1 MTTGS
6 SFNYSPPSDYATAA
20 GSYGTS
26 LDNAYTDSSG
36 KLGETVQDPNTGTQV
51 ATARTVPTPDGPK
64 TIAQLIK
71 DSRNPKNLA
80 NIRNSLITNG
90 LISKNVKS
98 ISSIQNTWLQVL
110 IGSAT
115 SQQDPSSYMKALK
128 AGGFG
133 ENVTDTTPLEQR
145 YVKEYVGSTG
155 DAVFRKAFQDVF
167 HRQPTAA
174 DYASTVTDANGKKLT
189 WIEALNAEAQKKE
202 NQTVVKR
209 NKDGSLTTSTDPF
222 DATNWLTDQLMTN
235 YTKGIEAGTAEAA
248 ASTVDKYTQLAQEY
262 GVPVVDPKTKKLY
275 MNAAKDVA
283 ALEAGTK
290 SLEDITK
297 LWKGNVLA
305 QYSHLAPAL
314 DAGLSLRQVADPG
327 IKTVA
332 KYTGQNEDL
341 IGLDNPYVQAYLKGD
356 GKSTLNDNA
365 LRSKILS
372 DPASGADQS
381 PEVRNLLQGL
391 SMDIKKRFGRMA

>member
-1 MTTGS
+1 LTFT
-6 SFNYSPPSDYATAA
+6 YSPPSDYGTTA

-26 LDNAYTDSSG
+26 LDNAYTDSTG
-36 KLGETVQDPNTGTQV
+36 KLGETVQDPNTGVQV
-51 ATARTVPTPDGPK
+51 ATARTVPTPNGPK
-64 TIAQLIK
+64 TIGQLIK
-71 DSRNPKNLA
+71 ESRDPGNLA
-80 NIRNSLITNG
+80 KIRSAMIANG
-90 LISKNVKS
+90 LISKNTKS
-98 ISSIQNTWLQVL
+98 ISTIQNTWLQVL
-110 IGSAT
+110 IGAAT

-133 ENVTDTTPLEQR
+133 ENVADTTPQEQR

-174 DYASTVTDANGKKLT
+174 DYSSTITDANGKQLT
-189 WIEALNAEAQKKE
+189 WIEVLNNEAKKKE
-202 NQTVVKR
+202 NHTVVKR

-222 DATNWLTDQLMTN
+222 DASTWLTGQLMNN
-235 YTKGIEAGTAEAA
+235 YTKGIEAGTTEAA
-248 ASTVDKYTQLAQEY
+248 ASTVDKYTQLAKEY
-262 GVPVVDPKTKKLY
+262 GVSVVDPKTKKLY

-290 SLEDITK
+290 SLDDVAK

-305 QYSHLAPAL
+305 QYSHLAPAI

-327 IKTVA
+327 IKIVA
-332 KYTGQNEDL
+332 KYTGKNEDL
-341 IGLDNPYVQAYLKGD
+341 IGLDNSYVQAYLKGD
-356 GKSTLNDNA
+356 GKSTLTDSA

-372 DPASGADQS
+372 DPNSGADKS
-381 PEVRNLLQGL
+381 PEVRSLLEGL
-391 SMDIKKRFGRMA
+391 SMDIKRRFGRMA